1 MRWLD
6 AGDIAWSRCLGLAVG
21 GLGVTEVMSC
31 RVGGVRVRLE
41 RRLSTT

>member
-21 GLGVTEVMSC
+21 DLGMTKVMSC

-41 RRLSTT
+41 RRLSTA